1 MFTNIHIERFRGIP
15 SLDLD
20 GLRPINLVVGKNN
33 TGKTS
38 VLEAI
43 LLLCA
48 PNNPFMPAYVGQIR
62 GQRFGSADDAD
73 ISWRS
78 LFPDLSGKV
87 PIIISGSL
95 GEERLRLRIQ
105 PLESTNS
112 IHDFNGQPPSAIESE
127 AKYTI
132 VGLKLDYDYMDGK
145 VPKTSQITFNSL
157 THQLETPPSQKQSG
171 DEVLAFFLSSRS
183 MINLDRDTK
192 TYSYL
197 VRNRQEQKV
206 LELIRLLDPRIQ
218 RLIVISESSG
228 ATVYVDIGGESLIPL
243 AVCGEGMIR
252 LFSIILAFTVAEDGV
267 LLIDEI
273 DNGLHYT
280 VMNKIWPIL
289 HKLCSE
295 NSVQL
300 IATTHNEEMLR
311 GAIDAFQKDF
321 KDFGLFRLDRTQKG
335 IKAVSYNE
343 EALQGLVETAWE
355 VRG

>member
-20 GLRPINLVVGKNN
+20 GLRQINLLVGKNN

-48 PNNPFMPAYVGQIR
+48 PNNPFIPAYVGQMR
-62 GQRFGSADDAD
+62 GQRFASSDDAD

-127 AKYTI
+127 AKYTL

-145 VPKTSQITFNSL
+145 VPKTSQITFNPL
-157 THQLETPPSQKQSG
+157 THQLETPSSQKQSG

-183 MINLDRDTK
+183 IINLDRDTK

-197 VRNRQEQKV
+197 VRNRQEQRV

-218 RLIVISESSG
+218 RLTVISESSG

-252 LFSIILAFTVAEDGV
+252 LFSIILAFTHAQHGV

-289 HKLCSE
+289 QELCSE

-300 IATTHNEEMLR
+300 IATTHNEEMLQEAMR
-311 GAIDAFQKDF
+311 AYQEQAQTFAVY
-321 KDFGLFRLDRTQKG
+321 RLDRYGDG
-335 IKAVSYNE
+335 IKAVHYDGEVLNAAGEMS
-343 EALQGLVETAWE
+343 WE
-355 VRG
+355 IRG